1 MTVSEA
7 SINVVQT
14 AIVLLSAAISWVI
27 VDIVAN
33 LLLKKH
39 EKGTKIRFIGARWLK
54 RKEAI
59 EVAIVQFAIAFF
71 LSLFITDF
79 FASLYS
85 QAFEYLVPIALTT
98 IGILYLYILAGLP
111 YKIKGKHALPSVIL
125 ILIAL
130 FLFYVIWYFTQ

>member
-1 MTVSEA
+1 MTVSE
-7 SINVVQT
+7 SINIIQT

-59 EVAIVQFAIAFF
+59 EVAIVQFATAFF

-85 QAFEYLVPIALTT
+85 QAFYLVPIALTT

-125 ILIAL
+125 ILIDL

>member
-1 MTVSEA
+1 MTVSE
-7 SINVVQT
+7 SINIIQT

-85 QAFEYLVPIALTT
+85 QAFEYIVPIALTT

-111 YKIKGKHALPSVIL
+111 YKIKGKHALLSAIL